1 MAMKKRIIPMFVAVL
16 LLLSSCTTVGL
27 VEEAS
32 VKTGLSIIAD
42 FTSSKDATADADGLA
57 QINVTFTG
65 VTLDADGKI
74 VKCVID
80 MSQAKITFDT
90 TGKITSDLTAEVK
103 TKNELGEDY
112 GMKAQSGIGKEW
124 NEQAA
129 AFADYCVGKTAE
141 EVGSIA
147 VGEDGYAT
155 DADILAGT
163 TVHVGNLIAGVVA
176 ACANAQDLGASASDT
191 LGIATDID
199 LAGRSKDAA
208 DDADGTGYS
217 YAYYTAITLNADG
230 QITSSVLNAA
240 QFQVTFSKEGVITTD
255 LTAPQYDKQQLG
267 DSYGMKAKSGIGKEW
282 NEEANAFAEYV
293 KGKTAAEVSAVAVDE
308 EGHATDADILASTTV
323 SIAHFQKV
331 IEKAAATA
339 K

>member
-42 FTSSKDATADADGLA
+42 FTSSKDATADADGLV

-74 VKCVID
+74 VKCAID
-80 MSQAKITFDT
+80 MSQAKINFDT

-103 TKNELGEDY
+103 TKDELGDDY
-112 GMKAQSGIGKEW
+112 GMKAKSGIGKEW
-124 NEQAA
+124 YEQAA

-141 EVGSIA
+141 EVSAIA
-147 VGEDGYAT
+147 VTDEGYA
-155 DADILAGT
+155 ADEDVLAGT
-163 TVHVGNLIAGVVA
+163 TVHVSGLIEGVVA
-176 ACANAQDLGASASDT
+176 ACENAQDLGASASDT

-199 LAGRSKDAA
+199 LAGHSKDAA

-240 QFQVTFSKEGVITTD
+240 QFQVTFNKEGVITTD

-267 DSYGMKAKSGIGKEW
+267 DAYGMKAKSGIGKEW
-282 NEEANAFAEYV
+282 YEEANAFAAYV
-293 KGKTAAEVSAVAVDE
+293 KGKTAAEVSAIAIDE
-308 EGHATDADILASTTV
+308 NGHATDADVLAGTTV
-323 SIAHFQKV
+323 GIVSFQTV